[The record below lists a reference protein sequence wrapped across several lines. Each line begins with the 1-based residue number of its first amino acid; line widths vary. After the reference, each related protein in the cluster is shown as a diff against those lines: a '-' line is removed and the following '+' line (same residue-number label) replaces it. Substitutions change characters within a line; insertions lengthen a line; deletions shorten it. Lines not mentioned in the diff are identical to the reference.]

1 MAMMAFERD
10 IDTHAEAFG
19 STLTPR
25 NRITDA
31 TKEAPTIAR
40 LVALD
45 RGDVLRI
52 KNGRGTRVRATDGV
66 LWITEENSPDDH
78 VLLPGGSLEL
88 AQTGLAV
95 VLAHRAARVVV
106 EVPAG
111 VTPPRAVD
119 LTLGRGQRGMR
130 IALGEPTPV
139 SLSLIA
145 AAIGT
150 FIGKVLASIDA

>member
-25 NRITDA
+25 NRVTGA

-88 AQTGLAV
+88 AQTGLAI

-111 VTPPRAVD
+111 VTPPRSVE

-130 IALGEPTPV
+130 IALAEPTPV

>member
-1 MAMMAFERD
+1 MAMMVFERD

-25 NRITDA
+25 NRVTDA
-31 TKEAPTIAR
+31 TKEASTIAR

-119 LTLGRGQRGMR
+119 LTLGRGQRGVR
-130 IALGEPTPV
+130 IALREPTPI
-139 SLSLIA
+139 SLTFIA

-150 FIGKVLASIDA
+150 FIGKVLASIGA